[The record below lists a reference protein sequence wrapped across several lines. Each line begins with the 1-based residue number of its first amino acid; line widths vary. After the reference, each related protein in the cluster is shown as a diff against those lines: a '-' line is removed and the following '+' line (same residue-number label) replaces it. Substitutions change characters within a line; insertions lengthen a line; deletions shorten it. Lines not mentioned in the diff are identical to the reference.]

1 MLRPTLVAVL
11 LLAAA
16 AHSRADDPDL
26 RAWFDRRLQIA
37 AEGAPTSGFR
47 FQWRLEHL
55 EVPTEA
61 QLNAL
66 RQAVQGRPEHP
77 ERQTLATYE
86 WRQKNTQYTDKVLWS
101 LDGVFR
107 FNESFHWLSKSQFAD
122 IATHPSATWLL
133 TEGQITLV
141 DADGPVEPGYD
152 YRASV
157 TRVHMRELRYF
168 FTGGLYAPAGAD
180 RSGALR
186 LSGDR
191 WSCRFESTDASG
203 VRRVVEASG
212 AWHADAGHGTV
223 DRADMRAVTGDK
235 VERQLIHAKDW
246 RIEPALGEV
255 VAHEV
260 LVSSP
265 DGRPLRRYLLAGV
278 EPVTAADMARLT
290 AIPALG
296 GSDPIRGELAARGL
310 SDMRRDGGVYHRRMP
325 DGQVQTMPTVDQS
338 IKQYDRWLSALGIG
352 LLVLVLALVVLWR
365 VRCRRASDR

>member
-16 AHSRADDPDL
+16 AHSHADDPAL

-37 AEGAPTSGFR
+37 ADGVPTSGFR
-47 FQWRLEHL
+47 FQWRLENL

-66 RQAVQGRPEHP
+66 RQAVQGRPDHP

-86 WRQKNTQYTDKVLWS
+86 WRQKNTQYTDKVLWN

-107 FNESFHWLSKSQFAD
+107 FNETFHWPSKSQFAD
-122 IATHPSATWLL
+122 RATHPSATWLL

-223 DRADMRAVTGDK
+223 DRADMRAATGDK

-255 VAHEV
+255 
-260 LVSSP
+260 SSP
-265 DGRPLRRYLLAGV
+265 TRCSSVPPTVAPCAATCSPASSPSPPPTWPASPPSPPSAAPIPSGANSPPAAC
-278 EPVTAADMARLT
+278 PTCAATAASTTAVCLT
-290 AIPALG
+290 
-296 GSDPIRGELAARGL
+296 
-310 SDMRRDGGVYHRRMP
+310 V
-325 DGQVQTMPTVDQS
+325 
-338 IKQYDRWLSALGIG
+338 K
-352 LLVLVLALVVLWR
+352 
-365 VRCRRASDR
+365 CRRC